1 MQKLILLIALFNIP
15 VYAQNVIPN
24 FQQVVLNQRSETKST
39 TVEDIKSFDFSTGY
53 SLTVGGENVES
64 STGFVTPSG
73 WTKVDTTVQ
82 GTGTTYVSPNLDT
95 KPTFSIIEEGQPFMY
110 YETTDRIIMEDGY
123 ALLKED
129 AGESVHT
136 FVPIGPTFRTLNKIA
151 FQNCYKISY
160 YLLD

>member
-24 FQQVVLNQRSETKST
+24 FQQGVLNQRSETKST

-64 STGFVTPSG
+64 DTGFVNPSG

-82 GTGTTYVSPNLDT
+82 GTGTTYVSPNLDN
-95 KPTFSIIEEGQPFMY
+95 KPTFSIVNEGESFQY
-110 YETTDRIIMEDGY
+110 YETLEAPGITNYTHIIRTTQIENVTDTT
-123 ALLKED
+123 
-129 AGESVHT
+129 ST
-136 FVPIGPTFRTLNKIA
+136 FS
-151 FQNCYKISY
+151 Q
-160 YLLD
+160 